1 MRSLSILALC
11 VALLL
16 QTGLALAEPYKP
28 WNQLTQIQ
36 HEALQPLATQWDSLP
51 PRLQKHLLR
60 SASYYRQLT
69 PDQKKRFQSRLV
81 EWSKLTP
88 EQRDRARENFQ
99 AFKKVHPDVRKQVVQ
114 MAHEQ
119 KISEPAV
126 PAASGVETT
135 SPKP

>member
-1 MRSLSILALC
+1 MMRSLSILALC

-16 QTGLALAEPYKP
+16 QTELVLAEPYKP

-51 PRLQKHLLR
+51 PRLQKHLLH
-60 SASYYRQLT
+60 SASYYRQLA
-69 PDQKKRFQSRLV
+69 PVQKKRFQSRLV

-88 EQRDRARENFQ
+88 EQRDHARENFQ
-99 AFKKVHPDVRKQVVQ
+99 ALRKRCPDVRRQVVQ

-119 KISEPAV
+119 KVTA
-126 PAASGVETT
+126 PAASGVKAT
-135 SPKP
+135 SSKP

>member
-11 VALLL
+11 AALLL

-51 PRLQKHLLR
+51 PRLQKHLLH

-88 EQRDRARENFQ
+88 EQRDHARENFQ
-99 AFKKVHPDVRKQVVQ
+99 AFKKVHRDVRKQVVQ
-114 MAHEQ
+114 MAHKQ
-119 KISEPAV
+119 KISEPAAL
-126 PAASGVETT
+126 AASGVETT

>member
-1 MRSLSILALC
+1 MMRSLSILVLC

-16 QTGLALAEPYKP
+16 QTESVLAEPYKP

-36 HEALQPLATQWDSLP
+36 HEALQPLAMQWDSLP
-51 PRLQKHLLR
+51 PRLQKHLLH

-88 EQRDRARENFQ
+88 EQRDRARENFR
-99 AFKKVHPDVRKQVVQ
+99 AFKKSRPDFRKQPVP

-119 KISEPAV
+119 TISAPV
-126 PAASGVETT
+126 ASSVEAK
-135 SPKP
+135 SSKP